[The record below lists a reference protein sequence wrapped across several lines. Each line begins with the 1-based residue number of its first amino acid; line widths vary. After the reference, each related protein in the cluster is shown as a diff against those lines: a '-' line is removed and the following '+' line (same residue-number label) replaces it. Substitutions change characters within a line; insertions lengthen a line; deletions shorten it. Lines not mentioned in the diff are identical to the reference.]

1 MIPKLVSKVV
11 KYFMICLKI
20 WYEVGD
26 WSTSFSKLPD
36 VSEFSNFWFQTY
48 SLIVRCFEKKSGN
61 SNRPRSLSF
70 SFGFQQTNREA
81 EGARCV
87 VGWID
92 RWLHEWTDIQVSF
105 KVSCVLDKYMFKSFL
120 FFFNGFEYLM
130 WIWRGRTPFSI
141 FSTFFYYF
149 VPNLFMNAGCC
160 TLTYS
165 LPAPA
170 RDSQESHEVRL
181 CTSHTKY
188 DRARNT
194 TCFAKKVFL
203 VVVI

>member
-11 KYFMICLKI
+11 KYFMIGLKF

-36 VSEFSNFWFQTY
+36 VSEFSDFWFQTY

-61 SNRPRSLSF
+61 SNRPRSLTF

-105 KVSCVLDKYMFKSFL
+105 KVSCVLDKYMFKSVL
-120 FFFNGFEYLM
+120 FFFYGFEHLM
-130 WIWRGRTPFSI
+130 WIWWGPTPF
-141 FSTFFYYF
+141 FYILYVF
-149 VPNLFMNAGCC
+149 LLFCSKLVYACR
-160 TLTYS
+160 LLYPYI
-165 LPAPA
+165 LPSGSSERFTRVTRSATV
-170 RDSQESHEVRL
+170 RESHEVRP
-181 CTSHTKY
+181 C
-188 DRARNT
+188 A
-194 TCFAKKVFL
+194 
-203 VVVI
+203 